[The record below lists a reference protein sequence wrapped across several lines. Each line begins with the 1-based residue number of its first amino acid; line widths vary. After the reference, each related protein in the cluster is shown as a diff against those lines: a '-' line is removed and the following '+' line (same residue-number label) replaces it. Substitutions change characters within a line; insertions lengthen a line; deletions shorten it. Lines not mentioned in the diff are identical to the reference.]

1 MHATANSSLRL
12 PEGFRKNLQRLASR
26 GEVHQLLRAAQL
38 NTVCEEAKCPNIGE
52 CFSNKTATFM
62 ILGDRCTRR
71 CKFCS
76 VTTAKPFLPSADEPE
91 KLAQAAFTLGLD
103 HIVITSVDR
112 DDLPDLGAKHF
123 AQCITAL
130 KTKIP
135 HATIELLTPDFKG
148 KSACIDEVLAANPH
162 IFGHNIETV
171 ERLYKKV
178 RPQSHWEIT
187 CTVLKYVANLKQ
199 VTVKSGIM
207 VGLGE
212 SDNEVSETL
221 IQLADLGVNVV
232 TIGQYLRPSIK
243 HWPVD
248 RYVTNSSY
256 TRWIEEGRALGFKN
270 VFAGTFVRSSYHAKE
285 TFQKSHP

>member
-1 MHATANSSLRL
+1 MHVTANTDLRL
-12 PEGFRKNLQRLASR
+12 PEGFRKNLLNLDSR
-26 GEVHQLLRAAQL
+26 GEVHKLLRNAQL

-76 VTTAKPFLPSADEPE
+76 VTTAKPFLPSKDEPN
-91 KLAQAAFTLGLD
+91 KLAQTARALGLD
-103 HIVITSVDR
+103 HVVITSVDR

-123 AQCITAL
+123 SECITEL
-130 KTKIP
+130 KKTIP
-135 HATIELLTPDFKG
+135 GVTVELLTPDFKG
-148 KSACIDEVLAANPH
+148 KPEIIDQVLASEPH

-187 CTVLKYVANLKQ
+187 CAVLKYVANFEQL
-199 VTVKSGIM
+199 TVKSGIM

-212 SDNEVSETL
+212 NDDEVSETL
-221 IQLADLGVNVV
+221 IKLANLGVHVV

-248 RYVTNSSY
+248 RYVSNSSY
-256 TRWIEEGRALGFKN
+256 TRWIKEGRALGFKN
-270 VFAGTFVRSSYHAKE
+270 IFAGPFVRSSYHAKE
-285 TFQKSHP
+285 TYQKANT